1 MWEIKFLAHLRLR
14 KLILAESEDRT
25 SAEFIAKNADIFA
38 EIVQVLDDKSLQ
50 LIMRDAVNDGRK
62 ALEILRD
69 HYRGTRKPRI
79 ISLYT
84 ELTSLKM
91 RGKECVTDYFLRAE
105 AAATSLKS
113 AGETISDSLLIAMV
127 LKGLPEEFTP
137 FNTVVM
143 QKDSEPTF
151 LEFKSLLRSY
161 EESLRSREAHRPN
174 VKSENALKVNYKKN
188 PDFQCGGSAS
198 GSSVRCY
205 SCGKPGHKSFECK
218 LKKDR
223 GKWCKECKTITH
235 NFDECRKANRPT
247 RFSSATVNVCK
258 PRSTNN
264 YSDEEFCFK
273 MSCSVDNISTDVCNV
288 LVDCGATS
296 HIITDKSK
304 FKCFDEDFDES
315 KHMVELAD
323 GARCKNIVKGK
334 GKAKIVLYDTNGIKQ
349 NVVLDN
355 ALYIPTFKQ
364 NIFSVQSAVS
374 KGATVSFNPNHSE
387 LISPNGVSFE
397 INKKGKLCYLNNVSS
412 CKSRSLEEWHK
423 VLGHCNVKDI
433 LKLEDKAEGMKISDK
448 SNFDCITCHEGKMH
462 LSRNRLPDERAKS
475 KMEFVHCDL
484 AGPMSIESREKSK
497 YCIVFVDDYSG
508 SVFVYFLKQKSDAL
522 NATKKFLAD
531 TSSYGVVKRLRCD
544 SG

>member
-1 MWEIKFLAHLRLR
+1 MC
-14 KLILAESEDRT
+14 
-25 SAEFIAKNADIFA
+25 
-38 EIVQVLDDKSLQ
+38 
-50 LIMRDAVNDGRK
+50 DG
-62 ALEILRD
+62 LF
-69 HYRGTRKPRI
+69 
-79 ISLYT
+79 S
-84 ELTSLKM
+84 S
-91 RGKECVTDYFLRAE
+91 E

-113 AGETISDSLLIAMV
+113 AGETISNSLLIAMV
-127 LKGLPEEFTP
+127 LKGLPEECTP

-174 VKSENALKVNYKKN
+174 VKSENVLKVNYKKN
-188 PDFQCGGSAS
+188 PDFQYGGSAS
-198 GSSVRCY
+198 GSSIRCY

-223 GKWCKECKTITH
+223 
-235 NFDECRKANRPT
+235 
-247 RFSSATVNVCK
+247 
-258 PRSTNN
+258 
-264 YSDEEFCFK
+264 
-273 MSCSVDNISTDVCNV
+273 DVCSV
-288 LVDCGATS
+288 LVDCGATT

-334 GKAKIVLYDTNGIKQ
+334 
-349 NVVLDN
+349 
-355 ALYIPTFKQ
+355 
-364 NIFSVQSAVS
+364 AVS

-397 INKKGKLCYLNNVSS
+397 INKKGKLYYLNNVSS
-412 CKSRSLEEWHK
+412 CKSRSLEEWHQ

-433 LKLEDKAEGMKISDK
+433 LKLEDKAE
-448 SNFDCITCHEGKMH
+448 
-462 LSRNRLPDERAKS
+462 
-475 KMEFVHCDL
+475 
-484 AGPMSIESREKSK
+484 
-497 YCIVFVDDYSG
+497 DDYSG

-522 NATKKFLAD
+522 NATKKFPAD

-544 SG
+544 NGGEFTSSEFKEFLEGGESEDSESDSDNENVICNEKKTTVNDNQSDPVSKPILVEDEHSEINADLTETERKVDDGYMPLKKG

>member
-14 KLILAESEDRT
+14 KLILDESEDRT
-25 SAEFIAKNADIFA
+25 SAEFIDKNADIFA

-62 ALEILRD
+62 ALAILRD
-69 HYRGTRKPRI
+69 HYQGTGKPRI

-84 ELTSLKM
+84 ELTSLQM
-91 RGKECVTDYFLRAE
+91 RGEECVTDYFLRAE
-105 AAATSLKS
+105 TTSTSLKS

-127 LKGLPEEFTP
+127 LKGLTRRIYS

-143 QKDSEPTF
+143 QKDNEPTF

-174 VKSENALKVNYKKN
+174 VKNENVLKVNYKH
-188 PDFQCGGSAS
+188 PDFHCGGSAS

-205 SCGKPGHKSFECK
+205 SCGKPGHKSFKCR

-223 GKWCKECKTITH
+223 
-235 NFDECRKANRPT
+235 
-247 RFSSATVNVCK
+247 
-258 PRSTNN
+258 
-264 YSDEEFCFK
+264 
-273 MSCSVDNISTDVCNV
+273 
-288 LVDCGATS
+288 
-296 HIITDKSK
+296 
-304 FKCFDEDFDES
+304 DFDES

-334 GKAKIVLYDTNGIKQ
+334 GKAKIVLYGTNGIKQ
-349 NVVLDN
+349 NVVLGN

-387 LISPNGVSFE
+387 LISSNGVSFE
-397 INKKGKLCYLNNVSS
+397 INKKGKLYYLNNVSS

-475 KMEFVHCDL
+475 KVEFVHCDL

-497 YCIVFVDDYSG
+497 YCNVFVDDYSG

-544 SG
+544 NGGEFTSSEFKEFLVSNKIKQEFSSPNSPHQNGTAE